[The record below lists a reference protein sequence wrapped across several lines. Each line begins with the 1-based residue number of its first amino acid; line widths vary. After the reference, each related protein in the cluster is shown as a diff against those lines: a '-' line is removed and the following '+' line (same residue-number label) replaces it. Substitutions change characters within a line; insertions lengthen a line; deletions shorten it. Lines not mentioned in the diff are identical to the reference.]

1 MQKPYKSLQDVY
13 LAESFAKAVP
23 PLPRQT
29 VLGEAKIKITFNDG
43 RVKELETS
51 DYTAGKLLGVEAKV
65 TAGLNE
71 EAKKWFA
78 SGGWREEAQSI
89 GVPMLVNII
98 ERNLKTDNTG
108 IVKEVIE
115 DINSILGIKK
125 TLSNFKANLK
135 EPNFSVN
142 GFVKSF
148 PIKLK
153 QLGNTNLIKDI
164 ERNLIFSESGVTIGP
179 GEVLATLYS
188 EMVNPPKGDLSFP
201 DGKTVELKGSTKED
215 SGGRPGKKS
224 VVDAAT
230 RALVTLRAEYS
241 KLRGVMD
248 AELAAE
254 LVEILKPHMSVL
266 GNMIND
272 VKLNQKRFANQKRF
286 VSVANMM
293 SSDNLNIDKILKN
306 IPDLNA
312 FAKAGDTLTGSNV
325 GTQIAEKLSVY
336 KDNREGK
343 EIKTFR
349 NYFNTEKRPNILAEK
364 LASFSVRPERIDRMY
379 LEKYLVKLGSDF
391 NSIYAAKIVSAIQIT
406 DYQAEEGFSY
416 IIFFNSITDQQVVV
430 GEFTQDYM
438 ANLNIS
444 INSSLKFKSV
454 NPGTGGT
461 SGRGGFNVIV

>member
-135 EPNFSVN
+135 EPSFSVN

-188 EMVNPPKGDLSFP
+188 EMMNPQKGDLSFP
-201 DGKTVELKGSTKED
+201 DGKTVELKGATKED

-230 RALVTLRAEYS
+230 RAVATLRAEYS

-248 AELAAE
+248 AKLAAE
-254 LVEILKPHMSVL
+254 LIEILKPHMSVL
-266 GNMIND
+266 VN
-272 VKLNQKRFANQKRF
+272 VKQTQKRLANQKRF
-286 VSVANMM
+286 VDVANMI
-293 SSDNLNIDKILKN
+293 SSDSMNLDKILKN

-349 NYFNTEKRPNILAEK
+349 NYFNTEKKPNILAEK

>member
-115 DINSILGIKK
+115 DINTILGIKK

-188 EMVNPPKGDLSFP
+188 EMMNPQKGDLSFP
-201 DGKTVELKGSTKED
+201 DGKTVELKGATKED

-230 RALVTLRAEYS
+230 RAVAALRAEYS
-241 KLRGVMD
+241 KMRGMMD
-248 AELAAE
+248 ARLAAE
-254 LVEILKPHMSVL
+254 LIEILKPHMSVL
-266 GNMIND
+266 VN
-272 VKLNQKRFANQKRF
+272 VKQTQKRLANQKRF
-286 VSVANMM
+286 VDVANMI
-293 SSDNLNIDKILKN
+293 SSDSMNLDKILKN

-325 GTQIAEKLSVY
+325 GTQIAEKLSEY

-349 NYFNTEKRPNILAEK
+349 NYFNIEKSPNILAEK

>member
-1 MQKPYKSLQDVY
+1 MKKRYKSLGEVY
-13 LAESFAKAVP
+13 LAESFLKKLP
-23 PLPRQT
+23 PLPGQG

-65 TAGLNE
+65 TTGLNE

-78 SGGWREEAQSI
+78 AGGWREEAQGI

-108 IVKEVIE
+108 IVREVIE
-115 DINSILGIKK
+115 DINTILGIKK

-135 EPNFSVN
+135 EPRFSVN
-142 GFVKSF
+142 GFIKSF
-148 PIKLK
+148 PVKLK
-153 QLGNTNLIKDI
+153 QLGNVNLIRDI
-164 ERNLIFSESGVTIGP
+164 ERNLIFSESGVTVGP

-188 EMVNPPKGDLSFP
+188 EMVNPNKGDLSFP
-201 DGKTVELKGSTKED
+201 DGKVVELKGSTKED

-248 AELAAE
+248 AKLATE
-254 LVEILKPHMSVL
+254 LVEILKPYRSVL
-266 GNMIND
+266 NSMMGD

-286 VSVANMM
+286 VDVANMIF
-293 SSDNLNIDKILKN
+293 SDNMNMGKILAN
-306 IPDLNA
+306 IPDLDA
-312 FAKAGDTLTGSNV
+312 FAKAGDTLTGSTV
-325 GTQIAEKLSVY
+325 GTKIAEELSVY

-349 NYFNTEKRPNILAEK
+349 NYFNAEKNPNILAEK
-364 LASFSVRPERIDRMY
+364 LASFSVRPERIDKVY
-379 LEKYLVKLGSDF
+379 LEKYLVKLGNDF
-391 NSIYAAKIVSAIQIT
+391 NSNYAAKIVSAIQIA

-416 IIFFNSITDQQVVV
+416 IVFFNSMSDQQVVV

-438 ANLNIS
+438 TNLNIS
-444 INSSLKFKSV
+444 INSSLRFKSV

-461 SGRGGFNVIV
+461 SGRGGFNIIV